1 MLPCCLMVSRQLTSS
16 RFCVLLL
23 IGPESRPRSHAATDL
38 AGIRTESVSQ
48 AFKQPARNIISAW
61 LLRTAIALLLTPLIT
76 PRSRPGS
83 PSGLRL
89 IPLTSTGITLP
100 LAHTT
105 RVLVS
110 LGPTTSR
117 RPFSTAMSVHSCT
130 GGVLPTPP

>member
-16 RFCVLLL
+16 RFCVPLSTE
-23 IGPESRPRSHAATDL
+23 PESRHRSHAATDL
-38 AGIRTESVSQ
+38 AGIKTESVSQ

-61 LLRTAIALLLTPLIT
+61 LLRTATVPLLTPLTT

-83 PSGLRL
+83 LSGLRS
-89 IPLTSTGITLP
+89 IPPTSTGTTLQ

-105 RVLVS
+105 KVSVS

-117 RPFSTAMSVHSCT
+117 RPSSTAMSVHSCI